1 MNTKIPLPSGAVLEI
16 QTAPFETV
24 MDAIQIIA
32 RELAKVDLKIGG
44 DVLKRVQEGGDFG
57 IEDLDVSVL
66 KDSILLL
73 VGSKEFRPM
82 LAELFRSALYDGIK
96 VEATTWT
103 PEKAR
108 GDYFLAAWEVIK
120 KNVGPFFGPL
130 LSSLS
135 ARAKANSGGPRS
147 G

>member
-1 MNTKIPLPSGAVLEI
+1 
-16 QTAPFETV
+16 
-24 MDAIQIIA
+24 
-32 RELAKVDLKIGG
+32 
-44 DVLKRVQEGGDFG
+44 
-57 IEDLDVSVL
+57 
-66 KDSILLL
+66 
-73 VGSKEFRPM
+73 M